1 MQRQNSTRA
10 FEGGG
15 LAGKNDST
23 LYILPVI
30 NGNRFQQQSLGLMSD
45 LIIIGVCLST
55 VGFRSLSGGGGFF
68 VQGGSLA
75 GGGSHCPKR
84 SPPPYGK
91 ERAVRILLE
100 CILDLIKAMFSSI
113 LYFATTYLRNKW
125 L

>member
-15 LAGKNDST
+15 LAGKNDSA

-55 VGFRSLSGGGGFF
+55 VGFRSLSGGGGSLSRGDLWP
-68 VQGGSLA
+68 GGESLSKEIPSPVRQRA
-75 GGGSHCPKR
+75 GGTHPTGMHS
-84 SPPPYGK
+84 
-91 ERAVRILLE
+91 
-100 CILDLIKAMFSSI
+100 
-113 LYFATTYLRNKW
+113 
-125 L
+125 

>member
-55 VGFRSLSGGGGFF
+55 VGFRSLSGGGVF

-75 GGGSHCPKR
+75 GGESLSKEIP
-84 SPPPYGK
+84 SPVRQ
-91 ERAVRILLE
+91 RAGGTHPTR
-100 CILDLIKAMFSSI
+100 MHS
-113 LYFATTYLRNKW
+113 
-125 L
+125 